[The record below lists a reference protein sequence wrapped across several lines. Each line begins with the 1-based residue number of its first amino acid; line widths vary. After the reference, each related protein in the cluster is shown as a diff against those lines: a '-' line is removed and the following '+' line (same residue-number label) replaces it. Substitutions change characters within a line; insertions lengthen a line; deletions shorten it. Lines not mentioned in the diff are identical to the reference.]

1 MAGLWTPWLFGRA
14 ALDVFVSLENYATLL
29 IDFLVMLQLI
39 LAKNPSSPPAHR
51 FPHQVFCNLIIA
63 LFRIGL
69 CSFLEYV
76 GFDVTFLSCE
86 FYNDLDLFP
95 VIFHFSGKSW

>member
-29 IDFLVMLQLI
+29 IDFLIMLQLI
-39 LAKNPSSPPAHR
+39 LAKNPSSPPAHH
-51 FPHQVFCNLIIA
+51 FPHQVFH
-63 LFRIGL
+63 
-69 CSFLEYV
+69 
-76 GFDVTFLSCE
+76 VTFLSCE